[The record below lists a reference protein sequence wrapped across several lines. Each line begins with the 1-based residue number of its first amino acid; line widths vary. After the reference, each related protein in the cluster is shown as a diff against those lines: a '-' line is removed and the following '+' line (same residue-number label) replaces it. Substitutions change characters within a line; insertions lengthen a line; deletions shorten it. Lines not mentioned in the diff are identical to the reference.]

1 MKTAKLLT
9 VCLTLFCT
17 NSSIRA
23 QGFINLNFEN
33 ASFTVDPAG
42 AFPPYSVFA
51 SNAIP
56 GWTAYLDGIPQMDIL
71 SNEATAGSAMVSLQG
86 TNPPIYFEPFLEPA
100 LQGEWSIFLQG
111 FFGTTNNSYPLTASI
126 GQTGR
131 IPADANSLTFWAY
144 FPYSNDTFSVS
155 FNGRDLSWFVV
166 SNALNYSVCAVDIS
180 AYAGQTGQLLFNAGR
195 FTYVELDNIQFSS
208 LPIPE
213 PGVFSLVC
221 LGGGGVLVY
230 VIRRRHR

>member
-86 TNPPIYFEPFLEPA
+86 TNPPIYFEPF
-100 LQGEWSIFLQG
+100 WSQPFKV
-111 FFGTTNNSYPLTASI
+111 N
-126 GQTGR
+126 GQ
-131 IPADANSLTFWAY
+131 Y
-144 FPYSNDTFSVS
+144 FYKDFSE
-155 FNGRDLSWFVV
+155 R
-166 SNALNYSVCAVDIS
+166 
-180 AYAGQTGQLLFNAGR
+180 
-195 FTYVELDNIQFSS
+195 
-208 LPIPE
+208 
-213 PGVFSLVC
+213 
-221 LGGGGVLVY
+221 
-230 VIRRRHR
+230 